1 VPYLIGRCLFR
12 FDPVRPRS
20 SPRRRCPVLGPVIL
34 AASRSDKMRR
44 FVSSAP
50 GTKQV
55 VDRFIAGETVDDVI
69 PIVQDAAAKGLEVTL
84 DVVGEDITTLEQA
97 AAARDAYLEL
107 IGRLKDLGLGTKA
120 EMSVKLSM
128 FGQALE
134 RGHELALA
142 NVRPVVEAAAAIGT
156 TVTLDAEDHT
166 TLDSTFAIHEELRR
180 DFPGTGCVIQAYL
193 FRTEDDARRLAASG
207 SRVRLV
213 KGAYKEPAS
222 VAFQDKAEIDKAYV
236 RVLKILMEGQGYPMI
251 GSHDPRLISIAQE
264 LARRAGR
271 KLDEYE
277 FQMLYGIRSDEHL
290 RLAAEGHRM
299 RVYTAY
305 GTDWYG
311 YFMRRLAEKP
321 ANLLFFVR
329 SMITK
334 N

>member
-1 VPYLIGRCLFR
+1 M
-12 FDPVRPRS
+12 
-20 SPRRRCPVLGPVIL
+20 LGPVIL
-34 AASRSDKMRR
+34 AASRSDRMRR
-44 FVSSAP
+44 LISAAP
-50 GTKQV
+50 VTKQV
-55 VDRFIAGETVDDVI
+55 VDRFIPGEDVDD
-69 PIVQDAAAKGLEVTL
+69 IVPVVRELADHGLELTM
-84 DVVGEDITTLEQA
+84 DVVGEDITNPAQA

-107 IGRLKDLGLGTKA
+107 VDRLKPLELGTRA

-134 RGHELALA
+134 GGHELALS
-142 NVRPVVEAAAAIGT
+142 NVRPVVEAAAEIGT

-166 TLDSTFAIHEELRR
+166 TLDSMFAIHEELRK
-180 DFPGTGCVIQAYL
+180 DFPQTGCVIQAYL
-193 FRTEDDARRLAASG
+193 FRTEADARRLAGSG

-222 VAFQDKAEIDKAYV
+222 VAYQDKHEIDRAYV
-236 RVLKILMEGQGYPMI
+236 RILRTLMQGEGYPMI
-251 GSHDPRLISIAQE
+251 GSHDPRLIAIGQK
-264 LARRAGR
+264 LAHQAGR

-277 FQMLYGIRSDEHL
+277 FQMLYGIRTDEHL

-321 ANLLFFVR
+321 ANLRFFAR
-329 SMITK
+329 SMLTK
-334 N
+334 G

>member
-1 VPYLIGRCLFR
+1 M
-12 FDPVRPRS
+12 
-20 SPRRRCPVLGPVIL
+20 LGPVIL

-44 FVSSAP
+44 FVSAAP

-55 VDRFIAGETVDDVI
+55 VARFIAGESVDDVV
-69 PIVQDAAAKGLEVTL
+69 PIVQELSARGLEVTL
-84 DVVGEDITTLEQA
+84 DVVGEDITTVEQSY
-97 AAARDAYLEL
+97 AARDAYLEL
-107 IGRLKDLGLGTKA
+107 IGRLKELGLGERA

-128 FGQALE
+128 FGQSLE
-134 RGHELALA
+134 IDGDEPAGRSAEGGRRMGGHELALA
-142 NVRPVVEAAAAIGT
+142 NVRPVVAAAAEIGT

-166 TLDSTFAIHEELRR
+166 TLDSMFAIHEELRK
-180 DFPGTGCVIQAYL
+180 DFPQTGCVIQAYL
-193 FRTEDDARRLAASG
+193 FRTEDDARRLAENG
-207 SRVRLV
+207 SRVRIV

-222 VAFQDKAEIDKAYV
+222 VAIQDKPGIDRAYV
-236 RVLKILMEGQGYPMI
+236 RILKILMDGKGYPMI
-251 GSHDPRLISIAQE
+251 GSHDPRLISIGQE

-277 FQMLYGIRSDEHL
+277 FQMLYGIRGEEQQ

-329 SMITK
+329 SILTK
-334 N
+334 G

>member
-1 VPYLIGRCLFR
+1 M
-12 FDPVRPRS
+12 
-20 SPRRRCPVLGPVIL
+20 LGPVIL

-44 FVSSAP
+44 FVSAAP

-55 VDRFIAGETVDDVI
+55 VARFIAGESVDQVI
-69 PIVQDAAAKGLEVTL
+69 PIVKDTVARGLEVTL
-84 DVVGEDITTLEQA
+84 DVVGEDITTREQA

-107 IGRLKDLGLGTKA
+107 VRHLGGLGLGARA

-128 FGQALE
+128 FGQSLDG
-134 RGHELALA
+134 GHELALA

-166 TLDSTFAIHEELRR
+166 TLDSMFAIHDELRK
-180 DFPGTGCVIQAYL
+180 DFPQTGCVIQAYL
-193 FRTEDDARRLAASG
+193 FRTEADARRLAADG

-213 KGAYKEPAS
+213 KGAYKEPAD
-222 VAFQDKAEIDKAYV
+222 VAIQDKAEIDKAYV
-236 RVLKILMEGQGYPMI
+236 RILKVLMEGSGYPMI
-251 GSHDPRLISIAQE
+251 GSHDPRLISIGQE

-277 FQMLYGIRSDEHL
+277 FQMLYGIRSDEHV

>member
-1 VPYLIGRCLFR
+1 M
-12 FDPVRPRS
+12 
-20 SPRRRCPVLGPVIL
+20 LGPVIL

-44 FVSSAP
+44 IVSAAP
-50 GTKQV
+50 VTKPV
-55 VDRFIAGETVDDVI
+55 VNRFIPGETVEQVI
-69 PIVQDAAAKGLEVTL
+69 PIVEDLTRKGLEVTL
-84 DVVGEDITTLEQA
+84 DVVGEDITEVAQSH
-97 AAARDAYLEL
+97 AARDAYLQL
-107 IGRLKDLGLGTKA
+107 IEHLDVLGLGETV

-134 RGHELALA
+134 GGHELALA

-166 TLDSTFAIHEELRR
+166 TLDSMFAIHEELRR
-180 DFPGTGCVIQAYL
+180 DFPETGCVIQAYL
-193 FRTEDDARRLAASG
+193 FRTEADARRLAAAG
-207 SRVRLV
+207 SRVRIV
-213 KGAYKEPAS
+213 KGAYKEPAE
-222 VAFQDKAEIDKAYV
+222 VAYQDKAEIDKAYV
-236 RVLKILMEGQGYPMI
+236 RIMKILMEGEGYPMI
-251 GSHDPRLISIAQE
+251 GSHDPRLIAIAQE
-264 LARRAGR
+264 LARAAGR
-271 KLDEYE
+271 KQDEYE
-277 FQMLYGIRSDEHL
+277 FQMLYGIRSEEHL

-321 ANLLFFVR
+321 ANLLFFLR

>member
-1 VPYLIGRCLFR
+1 M
-12 FDPVRPRS
+12 
-20 SPRRRCPVLGPVIL
+20 LGPVIL

-44 FVSSAP
+44 LISAAP
-50 GTKQV
+50 VTKPV
-55 VDRFIAGETVDDVI
+55 VDRFIPGETVDQVV
-69 PIVQDAAAKGLEVTL
+69 PIIKDLTSKGLELTM
-84 DVVGEDITTLEQA
+84 DVVGEDITTPEQA
-97 AAARDAYLEL
+97 AAARDAYLALVDHLREL
-107 IGRLKDLGLGTKA
+107 DLGTRA

-134 RGHELALA
+134 GGHELALA

-166 TLDSTFAIHEELRR
+166 TLDSMFAIHEELRK
-180 DFPGTGCVIQAYL
+180 DFPQTGCVIQAYL
-193 FRTEDDARRLAASG
+193 FRTEADARRLAESG
-207 SRVRLV
+207 SRVRVV
-213 KGAYKEPAS
+213 KGAYKEPAE
-222 VAFQDKAEIDKAYV
+222 VAYQQKAETDKAYV
-236 RVLKILMEGQGYPMI
+236 RILKILMEGEGYPMI
-251 GSHDPRLISIAQE
+251 GSHDPRIISIAQE
-264 LARRAGR
+264 LARKAGR

-321 ANLLFFVR
+321 ANLVFFLR
-329 SMITK
+329 SMITRG
-334 N
+334 

>member
-1 VPYLIGRCLFR
+1 M
-12 FDPVRPRS
+12 
-20 SPRRRCPVLGPVIL
+20 LGPVLL
-34 AASRSDKMRR
+34 AASRSDAIRR
-44 FVSSAP
+44 LVSAAP

-55 VDRFIAGETVDDVI
+55 VARFIAGETLDQVI
-69 PIVQDAAAKGLEVTL
+69 PIVKDAAAEGLEVTL
-84 DVVGEDITTLEQA
+84 DVVGEDITTVEQSY
-97 AAARDAYLEL
+97 AARDAYLEL
-107 IGRLKDLGLGTKA
+107 VDRLKELDLGARA

-134 RGHELALA
+134 GGHELALA

-166 TLDSTFAIHEELRR
+166 TLDSMFAIHEELRR
-180 DFPGTGCVIQAYL
+180 DFPQTGCVIQAYL
-193 FRTEDDARRLAASG
+193 FRTEDDARRLAAAG
-207 SRVRLV
+207 SRVRIV

-222 VAFQDKAEIDKAYV
+222 VAYQDKAEIDKAFV
-236 RVLKILMEGQGYPMI
+236 RIVKILMAGEGYPMI
-251 GSHDPRLISIAQE
+251 GSHDPRLIAISQE
-264 LARRAGR
+264 LARQAGR

-277 FQMLYGIRSDEHL
+277 FQMLYGIRSEEHV

-321 ANLLFFVR
+321 ANLLFFAR
-329 SMITK
+329 SILTK
-334 N
+334 G

>member
-1 VPYLIGRCLFR
+1 M
-12 FDPVRPRS
+12 
-20 SPRRRCPVLGPVIL
+20 LGPVIL

-44 FVSSAP
+44 FVSAAP

-55 VDRFIAGETVDDVI
+55 VSRFIAGETVEQVI
-69 PIVQDAAAKGLEVTL
+69 PIVRETVAKGLEVTL
-84 DVVGEDITTLEQA
+84 DVVGEDITTREQA
-97 AAARDAYLEL
+97 YAARDAYMEL
-107 IGRLKDLGLGTKA
+107 IEHLEVLGLGAKA

-128 FGQALE
+128 FGQSLE
-134 RGHELALA
+134 GGHDLALA
-142 NVRPVVEAAAAIGT
+142 NIRPVVEAAASIGT

-166 TLDSTFAIHEELRR
+166 TLDSMFAIHEELRK
-180 DFPGTGCVIQAYL
+180 DYPQTGCVIQAYL
-193 FRTEDDARRLAASG
+193 FRTEDDARRLAGAG
-207 SRVRLV
+207 CRVRLV
-213 KGAYKEPAS
+213 KGAYKEPAT
-222 VAFQDKAEIDKAYV
+222 VAYQSKAEIDKAYV
-236 RVLKILMEGQGYPMI
+236 RILKILMEGEGYPMI
-251 GSHDPRLISIAQE
+251 GSHDPRLIAVTQE

-277 FQMLYGIRSDEHL
+277 FQMLYGIRSDEHV

-334 N
+334 G

>member
-1 VPYLIGRCLFR
+1 M
-12 FDPVRPRS
+12 
-20 SPRRRCPVLGPVIL
+20 LGPVIL

-44 FVSSAP
+44 IVSAAP
-50 GTKQV
+50 VTKPV
-55 VDRFIAGETVDDVI
+55 VNRFIPGETVDQVI
-69 PIVQDAAAKGLEVTL
+69 PIVEELTRAGLEVTL
-84 DVVGEDITTLEQA
+84 DVVGEDITEVAQSH
-97 AAARDAYLEL
+97 AARDAYLEL
-107 IGRLKDLGLGTKA
+107 IERLAELGLGEKA

-134 RGHELALA
+134 GGHELALA

-166 TLDSTFAIHEELRR
+166 TLDSMFAIHEELRR
-180 DFPGTGCVIQAYL
+180 DFPQTGCVIQAYL
-193 FRTEDDARRLAASG
+193 FRTEADARRLAAAG
-207 SRVRLV
+207 SRVRIV
-213 KGAYKEPAS
+213 KGAYKEPAE
-222 VAFQDKAEIDKAYV
+222 VAYLDKAEIDKAYV
-236 RVLKILMEGQGYPMI
+236 RILKILMDGEGYPMI
-251 GSHDPRLISIAQE
+251 GSHDPRLIAIGQE
-264 LARRAGR
+264 LARKAGR

-277 FQMLYGIRSDEHL
+277 FQMLYGIRSEEHL